1 MRRKILSTLGT
12 PMLILSVLQFIIA
25 AMTQALPGPA
35 AFGFLIQQAITIV
48 LSPIVAI
55 IATLLYYDAR
65 IRNEG
70 YDIEVMAAE
79 LGEPTTTT
87 APNP

>member
-1 MRRKILSTLGT
+1 MKHRQAC
-12 PMLILSVLQFIIA
+12 VA
-25 AMTQALPGPA
+25 A
-35 AFGFLIQQAITIV
+35 V
-48 LSPIVAI
+48 

-79 LGEPTTTT
+79 LGDPTTSA
-87 APNP
+87 APSP